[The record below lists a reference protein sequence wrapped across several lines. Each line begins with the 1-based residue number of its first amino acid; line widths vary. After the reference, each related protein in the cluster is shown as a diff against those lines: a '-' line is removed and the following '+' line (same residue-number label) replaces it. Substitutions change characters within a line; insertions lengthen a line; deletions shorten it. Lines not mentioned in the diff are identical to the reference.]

1 MKMNYYLLKATIY
14 KFIEICK
21 KGTYDV
27 YEIAKGVLIPNNK
40 LTHDILLNAETNLR
54 KLHAAN
60 NK

>member
-1 MKMNYYLLKATIY
+1 MLKATIY

-21 KGTYDV
+21 GTYDV
-27 YEIAKGVLIPNNK
+27 YEIAKGALIPNNK